1 MLPRDGKKTV
11 EPEAG
16 ICTIGSDGAEWNEY
30 RDMGRQTE
38 VWILVLHLF
47 AWEGY
52 LPSLGLSFLIRKM
65 GLIVITFQKGWV
77 KIKLLSMC

>member
-16 ICTIGSDGAEWNEY
+16 ICTIGSDGAEWNKY

-38 VWILVLHLF
+38 VWILVPLARYMILERSFSISGTH
-47 AWEGY
+47 Y
-52 LPSLGLSFLIRKM
+52 LPFPG
-65 GLIVITFQKGWV
+65 GGE
-77 KIKLLSMC
+77 KIIILFDSHNIPRS